1 MNRSAAAQS
10 PTQFLV
16 SRGAV
21 LDDVSGIPL
30 HFGDTPLE
38 LEAFSGSAALVCG
51 LGSALLLH
59 EGPDALDLLHRLSTN
74 DLLQLEPGRSVL
86 TVLTS
91 ERGRVIDV
99 LNVAHIESDRLLLL
113 SDSPSAVAA
122 AEWIDRFTIIENAV
136 VSDVSAD
143 VARYAVIGPDASNI
157 VRSAFGVDLAMGDVV
172 SPDEAPTGGSIEKT
186 VLVASNWGGLP
197 RVDVVMPALDAEATW
212 DRLAEAGAVPAGD
225 QAFHT
230 RRVSLV
236 VPFPGTELTA
246 DVNPLE
252 AGLKNLI
259 SFTKGCYVGQ
269 EVVARL
275 DTYDKV
281 QRSLVAL
288 TGDGEL
294 SAGAELRSGD
304 KRAGVVTYAS
314 PLEISGVRH
323 ALGYVRRD
331 YLEEG
336 TQLVSGGSIVTVLGV
351 PEASSLR

>member
-1 MNRSAAAQS
+1 MSRSAEAQTLS
-10 PTQFLV
+10 QFLV
-16 SRGAV
+16 SRSAV

-30 HFGDTPLE
+30 HFGDPSLE
-38 LEAFSGSAALVCG
+38 LDAFSGSAALVCG
-51 LGSALLLH
+51 PGSALLLH

-74 DLLQLEPGRSVL
+74 DLLQLEPGHSAF

-99 LNVAHIESDRLLLL
+99 LNVACIESDRLLLI
-113 SDSPSAVAA
+113 SDSQVAVAA
-122 AEWIDRFTIIENAV
+122 TEWIDRFTIIEDAV
-136 VSDVSAD
+136 VSDVSTD
-143 VARYAVIGPDASNI
+143 FTRFAVIGPTGYGA
-157 VRSAFGVDLAMGDVV
+157 VRAAFGVKLASGEVA
-172 SPDEAPTGGSIEKT
+172 SPDRAPSGDTIEKT

-197 RVDVVMPALDAEATW
+197 CVDVVTPVRHAEEAW
-212 DRLAEAGAVPAGD
+212 DKLAKAGAVPAGS
-225 QAFHT
+225 QAFHA
-230 RRVSLV
+230 RRVSLA

-275 DTYDKV
+275 DTYDKI
-281 QRSLVAL
+281 QRRLVKL
-288 TGDGEL
+288 TSDGEI

-304 KRAGVVTYAS
+304 RRAGLVTS
-314 PLEISGVRH
+314 VSSLELFGERL

-336 TQLVSGGSIVTVLGV
+336 TKLVTGDLVVTVRGV
-351 PEASSLR
+351 PEAPPL